1 MSAESKQTDRLLVEV
16 TIAAPVETVWAA
28 VREPEQIRR
37 WFGWDADTLKEEID
51 FIFVSHAHAAEGART
66 LQFGGY
72 EGNADRFELEA
83 RGASTVLRVVR
94 SGPVVDPDWKN
105 VYEDVTEGWITFV
118 EQLRLA
124 LEKHPG
130 AERRTIY
137 LSGKAI
143 AGQALPSHALDVVGL
158 RDAGPGRAYTAPA
171 PTGDTLTGTVWHQ
184 SAFQIGLTVEQW
196 GDGLLVVTDR
206 PASPKSPHGGGSV
219 LLTTYGLGE
228 EAFQALQT
236 RWSTWWTSR
245 YPSTPQPAEGS
256 EAPAA

>member
-1 MSAESKQTDRLLVEV
+1 MSAESKKTDRVLVEV
-16 TIAAPVETVWAA
+16 TIAAPIETVWAA

-51 FIFVSHAHAAEGART
+51 FIFVSHAHGSEDART
-66 LQFGGY
+66 LQFDEY

-83 RGASTVLRVVR
+83 RGASTALRVVR
-94 SGPVVDPDWKN
+94 AGPIGDTDWKN

-124 LEKHPG
+124 LEKHPA

-143 AGQALPSHALDVVGL
+143 TGQVPPSQALDVAGL
-158 RDAGPGRAYTAPA
+158 RDAGPGRSYTAQA
-171 PTGDTLTGTVWHQ
+171 RTGDTLTGTVWHQ
-184 SAFQIGLTVEQW
+184 SAFQLGLTVEQW
-196 GDGLLVVTDR
+196 GDGLLVVTDK
-206 PASPKSPHGGGSV
+206 PALTTAPHGGGSV

-236 RWSTWWTSR
+236 RWSAWWTSR
-245 YPSTPQPAEGS
+245 YPSALQPGESS
-256 EAPAA
+256 EVPAG

>member
-1 MSAESKQTDRLLVEV
+1 MSAESKKTDRVLVEV
-16 TIAAPVETVWAA
+16 TIAAPIETVWAA

-51 FIFVSHAHAAEGART
+51 FIFVSHAHASEDART
-66 LQFGGY
+66 LQFGEH

-83 RGASTVLRVVR
+83 RGASTALRVVR
-94 SGPVVDPDWKN
+94 SGPVSDIDWEN

-143 AGQALPSHALDVVGL
+143 AGQAPPSHALDVARL
-158 RDAGPGRAYTAPA
+158 RDAGPGRTYTAQA
-171 PTGDTLTGTVWHQ
+171 STGDTLTGTVWHQ
-184 SAFQIGLTVEQW
+184 SAFQLGLAVEQW
-196 GDGLLVVTDR
+196 GDGLLVVTDK
-206 PASPKSPHGGGSV
+206 PASTTAPHGGGSV

-228 EAFQALQT
+228 EKFQALQT
-236 RWSTWWTSR
+236 RWSTWWASR
-245 YPSTPQPAEGS
+245 YPRTPQPEESG
-256 EAPAA
+256 EVPAG